1 MTSASNASARTI
13 YPKRY
18 FDASRTWFE
27 WNKVTAKDVFALR
40 EERGFEGEQHY
51 SSCQMYYEY

>member
-1 MTSASNASARTI
+1 MTSASAASI

-40 EERGFEGEQHY
+40 EERGFEGRLY
-51 SSCQMYYEY
+51 LPYETRVGC